1 MASGSITLCQ
11 TKGEKVKAVI
21 ILFSCPPKSLWT
33 VVAAM
38 KLKDACSL
46 DEKL

>member
-38 KLKDACSL
+38 KSKDTCSL
-46 DEKL
+46 EGKL